1 MHGLRMRPSRASV
14 PAPVAG
20 TQSKHLREA
29 GPRVL
34 QKLGPTPSRSPLQP
48 PGWVR
53 YQNSLEPRLQ
63 IRCKEL
69 ARKRSAWELG
79 TLTRSARRGT
89 EPLPLPGC

>member
-20 TQSKHLREA
+20 TQSKHLREV

-34 QKLGPTPSRSPLQP
+34 QRLGPTPSRSPLQP

-53 YQNSLEPRLQ
+53 YQNSLKPRLQ
-63 IRCKEL
+63 ICCKEL
-69 ARKRSAWELG
+69 ARTRSAWELG
-79 TLTRSARRGT
+79 ALTRSVRRGT
-89 EPLPLPGC
+89 EPWPLPGC